1 MKDSKK
7 KLISKT
13 VKALLIFLSLLPVS
27 NCTRY
32 IKPEMENIPDLQQNN
47 RAINRAGHIEAR
59 GNIFVDTPFNEG
71 KLNAV
76 FNLKIPDS
84 LDIQFRDVIGR
95 KQAFMEFYNNDF
107 DLWMQRENRH
117 LGRHE
122 IPPEFSLFVF
132 NELSLAEIRKI
143 FFAQPLFDAKNIN
156 SKKLD
161 YIQTKT
167 TAGQDVTTFFNDL
180 GLIRR
185 VEIYETGREL
195 SSIFIYSDYELYDQL
210 VLPGVIQIIDL
221 NKAIEVKINLYH
233 FSVKTLNLSGIKK
246 RGYVAKK

>member
-13 VKALLIFLSLLPVS
+13 VKALLILLALLPVL
-27 NCTRY
+27 NCSRY
-32 IKPEMENIPDLQQNN
+32 IKPEMKNIPDLQQNFHAFN
-47 RAINRAGHIEAR
+47 QAKHIKAR
-59 GNIFVDTPFNEG
+59 GNVFVDTPFNEG
-71 KLNAV
+71 KINAV

-95 KQAFMEFYNNDF
+95 KQAFMKFYNNDF

-117 LGRHE
+117 LDRHE
-122 IPPEFSLFVF
+122 IPPDFSLFVF
-132 NELSLAEIRKI
+132 KELSLSEIRKI
-143 FFAQPLFDAKNIN
+143 FFAQPLFDTKIFNF
-156 SKKLD
+156 KKQD
-161 YIQTKT
+161 FIQTKT
-167 TAGQDVTTFFNDL
+167 AGGQKVTTFFNEL

-185 VEIYETGREL
+185 VEIHKSNREL

-210 VLPGVIQIIDL
+210 ILPGVIQIIDL

-233 FSVKTLNLSGIKK
+233 FSVESTNLSGIKK
-246 RGYVAKK
+246 RGTIAKK